1 MARNSGIN
9 TSYGLVTPA
18 GISASMLGGGD
29 GLAQAQGICSD
40 EQAHCFLQR
49 FIVFRALSSTV
60 PQLIRPSWEA
70 GSRQ

>member
-9 TSYGLVTPA
+9 TSYGLVTSA
-18 GISASMLGGGD
+18 GKSASVLGGGD
-29 GLAQAQGICSD
+29 DLAQARGICFD

-60 PQLIRPSWEA
+60 PQLTRPSWEA
-70 GSRQ
+70 